1 MITDTLPPEIP
12 KKTIVSENNTS
23 NYLKKL
29 SKQQQPPS
37 LSIIDLSPRN
47 NNQKHDQ
54 NQNQQPTPPPTK
66 SNKSQINIPPQE
78 MCALESTHKKS
89 PLCVL
94 NLADGLDLT
103 ANPMNTSKKS
113 SLPLQRKTLEWVIN
127 KSEQIE
133 KLQFLTRPKTPVVF
147 KQDFNFD
154 KINESEMI
162 SKIPYFLQNHNNI
175 NSNILNRT
183 GLGSAFSSI
192 PWCYNSES
200 AQPNKLP
207 ADNAIMPDQLY
218 VKSVKNLCKN
228 QHRTGISRP
237 SSKMQAKEGG
247 ERDEI
252 EELKRMSKTVL
263 HQAIREAVGLGL
275 MTVEESRILLKVINE
290 EKKQVLL
297 QNKNNSTSAS
307 NPISDPGQHYANQES
322 EGGEN
327 NNNNEQKPNNRP
339 PVMHNVGIVD
349 PGVGFEPVEVEWIK
363 PTENEQHDVKHM
375 VKNALNIEKEVR
387 IDDNDPDVC
396 IIGELGPD
404 QLKDCDSF
412 RENENNLID
421 ETNSDNDEKDGCV
434 ARPSTAR

>member
-1 MITDTLPPEIP
+1 MESWMITDTLPPEIP
-12 KKTIVSENNTS
+12 KNTIISENNTS

-47 NNQKHDQ
+47 NNDQNTQKHDQ
-54 NQNQQPTPPPTK
+54 NTPPPPPK
-66 SNKSQINIPPQE
+66 SNKSQTVTSPPQE
-78 MCALESTHKKS
+78 KVAACILEQKTSKS

-94 NLADGLDLT
+94 NLADDLDLT
-103 ANPMNTSKKS
+103 ANPMNISKKS
-113 SLPLQRKTLEWVIN
+113 SLPLQRKTLEWVIT

-133 KLQFLTRPKTPVVF
+133 KLHFLTRPKTPVVF

-162 SKIPYFLQNHNNI
+162 SNHPLIPHFLQNN
-175 NSNILNRT
+175 NSNLLNRT

-207 ADNAIMPDQLY
+207 ADDAIMPDQLY

-237 SSKMQAKEGG
+237 SSKMQSNKDIGG

-290 EKKQVLL
+290 EKKTKQGS
-297 QNKNNSTSAS
+297 Q
-307 NPISDPGQHYANQES
+307 DE
-322 EGGEN
+322 
-327 NNNNEQKPNNRP
+327 
-339 PVMHNVGIVD
+339 D
-349 PGVGFEPVEVEWIK
+349 
-363 PTENEQHDVKHM
+363 TERVSK
-375 VKNALNIEKEVR
+375 I
-387 IDDNDPDVC
+387 
-396 IIGELGPD
+396 
-404 QLKDCDSF
+404 
-412 RENENNLID
+412 
-421 ETNSDNDEKDGCV
+421 
-434 ARPSTAR
+434 